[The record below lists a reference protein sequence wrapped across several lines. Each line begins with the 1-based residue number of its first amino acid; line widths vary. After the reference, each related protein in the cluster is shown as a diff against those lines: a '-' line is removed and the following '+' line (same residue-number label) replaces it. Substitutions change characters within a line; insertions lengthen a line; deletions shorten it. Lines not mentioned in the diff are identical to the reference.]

1 MTALF
6 ANSLGDLLLLASVLL
21 VGGVAT
27 GFLSGLL
34 GIGGG
39 AIIVPVLYQ
48 LFAAV
53 GVPVEVRMHLC
64 VGTSLAIIIPTSIR
78 AFDHHRRLGSVDM
91 AALKV
96 WALPVLAGV
105 LLGAFVAAYASSD
118 VLKGVF
124 GTFAILLGLRFV
136 IGLKASGEPRPLPG
150 RGPMSVIGVGMGLLA
165 SLMGIG
171 GGAIANMVFALY
183 NRPVH
188 QGVGTA
194 AGLGVL
200 ISIPGALGF
209 MAAGWPQM
217 AILPPLSIGYV
228 SLLGALLIAPVSILI
243 APFGV
248 RVAHSFSRRRL
259 EIVLGIFLT
268 LMGSRFLGELIFA

>member
-1 MTALF
+1 MSALS
-6 ANSLGDLLLLASVLL
+6 AIPLGDLLFLAAVLL

-39 AIIVPVLYQ
+39 AVIVPVLYQ

-53 GVPVEVRMHLC
+53 GVPEEVRMHLC

-78 AFDHHRRLGSVDM
+78 AFNHHRARGAVDM
-91 AALKV
+91 AAIRV

-105 LLGAFVAAYASSD
+105 VTGAFVAAYASSD
-118 VLKGVF
+118 VLKAVF
-124 GTFAILLGLRFV
+124 GTFAILLGLRFI
-136 IGLKASGEPRPLPG
+136 IGLKATGEPRPLPG
-150 RGPMSVIGVGMGLLA
+150 RGPMSVIGVAMGLMA

-209 MAAGWPQM
+209 IAAGWPEM
-217 AILPPLSIGYV
+217 ALLPPLSLGYV
-228 SLLGALLIAPVSILI
+228 SLIGALLIAPVSILV
-243 APFGV
+243 APVGV
-248 RVAHSFSRRRL
+248 RIAHSFSRRKL
-259 EIVLGIFLT
+259 EVVLGIFLT
-268 LMGSRFLGELIFA
+268 LMGSRFLGELLFT